1 MPVVI
6 MRRWISQE
14 LRSDQFLPDPYTR
27 PLRSLLTY
35 AAVQKGYSLTET
47 VTDSVV
53 VTETALVKTVVMLTG
68 CSTLTGVVVVAKTPQ
83 TTAL

>member
-1 MPVVI
+1 M
-6 MRRWISQE
+6 
-14 LRSDQFLPDPYTR
+14 
-27 PLRSLLTY
+27 
-35 AAVQKGYSLTET
+35 QKDYSLTET